1 MWRWILAAIVLL
13 AVLLLWTRVG
23 VWAALSREGTLRL
36 DVRFGVF
43 RVRVLPPKPKK
54 SPRAKRAPGT
64 KKAKKERPPE
74 EEEPERGGLSFAP
87 EDLRDALRTMLPAV
101 GRALRRFGRGIRI
114 KPLRLSLT
122 LAGREDPA
130 SAAETYGGIQAAV
143 WAGMPVLEKLM
154 DIRDLSLHT
163 DVDFLA
169 EDAAVDGE
177 VGVTLRIGTL
187 LAVGCGVAFPALGWF
202 MRWQKRCK
210 ARPPRPGKRKGR
222 PKAPPPE
229 EPPTE
234 NPAA

>member
-1 MWRWILAAIVLL
+1 MWLWILAAIVLL

-43 RVRVLPPKPKK
+43 RVRVLPAGPKK
-54 SPRAKRAPGT
+54 PPRAKRAPKA

-74 EEEPERGGLSFAP
+74 EEEPEKGKLSFAP

-130 SAAETYGGIQAAV
+130 SAAETYGGIQSAV
-143 WAGMPVLEKLM
+143 WAGMPVLEKLL

-169 EDAAVDGE
+169 EDMAVDGE

-187 LAVGCGVAFPALGWF
+187 LAMGFGVAFPALGWL
-202 MRWQKRCK
+202 MRWRKRCK
-210 ARPPRPGKRKGR
+210 ARPPRPEKGR